1 LLTHHRTSRSLSMML
16 ELLVLAETN
25 KKRAATAM
33 NDRSSRSHS
42 ILVFNIS
49 QKNKKLDSLVKSV
62 LHVVDLA
69 GSERLKKSKVR
80 RSEATNLSHPSL
92 SLGSLTYPPPA
103 RRLRESTR
111 TKQSTSTPL

>member
-1 LLTHHRTSRSLSMML
+1 MML

-69 GSERLKKSKVR
+69 GSERLKKSKVGGR
-80 RSEATNLSHPSL
+80 EELWEWGEGGYKP
-92 SLGSLTYPPPA
+92 
-103 RRLRESTR
+103 RL
-111 TKQSTSTPL
+111 TPLPPTQG